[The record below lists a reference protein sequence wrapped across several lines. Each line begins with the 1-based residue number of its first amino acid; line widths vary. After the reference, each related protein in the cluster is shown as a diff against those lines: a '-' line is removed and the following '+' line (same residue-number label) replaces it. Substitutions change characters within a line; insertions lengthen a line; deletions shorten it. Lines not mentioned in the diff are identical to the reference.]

1 MNRRRPPYIVQRRPV
16 FIGCEGASEAGYAGL
31 LQDLLRDASLPVH
44 LVIENLGLGA
54 GDPLARI
61 AVAVRRLGQL
71 RRTRTEPAERFVLLD
86 DDQTA
91 ADPQRAKMARR
102 LATDN
107 NIVIVWQRPCF
118 EAVLLRHL
126 PDRTTRRPP
135 DTSEAIRALGRDW
148 PDYQKPM
155 TRADLTRR
163 INRGA
168 VLRAAAVEPE
178 LDTLLRCL
186 GLT

>member
-1 MNRRRPPYIVQRRPV
+1 M
-16 FIGCEGASEAGYAGL
+16 
-31 LQDLLRDASLPVH
+31 
-44 LVIENLGLGA
+44 
-54 GDPLARI
+54 
-61 AVAVRRLGQL
+61 AVRRLDQL
-71 RRTRTEPAERFVLLD
+71 RRTRTEPTERFVLLD

-91 ADPQRAKMARR
+91 ADPQRADMARH

-135 DTSEAIRALGRDW
+135 DTSEARRALGRDW

-155 TRADLTRR
+155 TRAELARR
-163 INRGA
+163 IDREA

-178 LDTLLRCL
+178 LDALFRCL